1 MTKYA
6 KNWCYENM
14 INIQCAN
21 CKYRIG
27 YWCFE
32 KEIRNGYVYKI
43 KKVVEDEYVGGI

>member
-1 MTKYA
+1 MTKYT
-6 KNWCYENM
+6 KNWCYGNM

-32 KEIRNGYVYKI
+32 KEIQNGDLKWSTKNKY
-43 KKVVEDEYVGGI
+43 